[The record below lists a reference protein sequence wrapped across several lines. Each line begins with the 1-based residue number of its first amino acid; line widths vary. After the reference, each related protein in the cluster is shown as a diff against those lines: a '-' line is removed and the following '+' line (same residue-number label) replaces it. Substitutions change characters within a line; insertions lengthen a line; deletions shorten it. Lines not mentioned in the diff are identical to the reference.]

1 MSNPLASARGILIG
15 VALGALLWLL
25 VFVVVLDWFGTGTMA
40 ELGRRAVE
48 SGVIP

>member
-1 MSNPLASARGILIG
+1 MSNPLAPARGVLLGVLIG
-15 VALGALLWLL
+15 ALVWLL
-25 VFVVVLDWFGTGTMA
+25 LFAVILDWFGTSVMA